1 MKSLLIIDILGSTRY
16 YLALKLKIR
25 NYFFLFEKNIY
36 LRLYLCY
43 LHVLFDGIYCARIE
57 AVGINIGLY
66 K

>member
-36 LRLYLCY
+36 LPTL
-43 LHVLFDGIYCARIE
+43 VFMLFTRI
-57 AVGINIGLY
+57 I
-66 K
+66 